1 MTYRQHIEQRLSR
14 ETGTLVGQGRRAV
27 ALAYPS
33 PYVVGMSSLGF
44 QQVYRLLNS
53 LPDTVAERAFRH
65 DDDEAPSGPVL
76 AYESRRPIS
85 DFPVIAFSVAY
96 ETELLGVFDVLSR
109 SGIPLHARDRDE
121 RHAIVIAGGP
131 LTFSN
136 PLPLGPF
143 VDAVVQ
149 GEAEELLAPVCEV
162 LFAGGSRAW
171 VRRELASLPGVWVP
185 SEHGGALPEPGRAD
199 DACLPARSAIR
210 TPDTTLS
217 SMALVEVERG
227 CSRGCTFCVMRRST
241 NGGMRLV
248 PPARVLESV
257 PGEARRVGL
266 VGAAVS
272 DHPRITDIV
281 RALVDRG
288 CEVGL
293 SSLRADRL
301 TPALMELLVRGGA
314 RNLTVAA
321 DGASERLRVAMQK
334 KIQARHLVA
343 AAELAREHA
352 LPQLKCYSIIGVP
365 DETDADVD
373 ELVALGRDLAQAA
386 GPRTKVVLGV
396 STFVP
401 KHKTPLADAPFP
413 GVSTATARLER
424 LRKGLGRGIEL
435 RAESARWAWVEYVL
449 AQGGLEA
456 GERALAAWQ
465 EGGGFAAFKRA
476 FAPFEAERAVRLAR
490 AG

>member
-1 MTYRQHIEQRLSR
+1 MTYRQHIEERLAR
-14 ETGTLVGQGRRAV
+14 ETGTLVGHGRRAV
-27 ALAYPS
+27 ALVYPS
-33 PYVVGMSSLGF
+33 PYMVGMSSLGF
-44 QQVYRLLNS
+44 QQVYRLLNG
-53 LPDTVAERAFRH
+53 LPDTVAERAFRP
-65 DDDEAPSGPVL
+65 DDDDPASGPVL
-76 AYESRRPIS
+76 AYESRRPVS
-85 DFPVIAFSVAY
+85 DFPVLAFSVAY
-96 ETELLGVFDVLSR
+96 ETELLGVFEVLSR
-109 SGIPLHARDRDE
+109 CGIPLHAHERDE
-121 RHAIVIAGGP
+121 RHPFVVAGGP

-136 PLPLGPF
+136 PMPLGAF
-143 VDAVVQ
+143 VDAVVL
-149 GEAEELLAPVCEV
+149 GEAEELLAPLCDV

-171 VRRELASLPGVWVP
+171 ALRELASMPGIWVP
-185 SEHGGALPEPGRAD
+185 AQHGGVLPDPARAAD
-199 DACLPARSAIR
+199 ELLPARSAIR

-257 PGEARRVGL
+257 PVEARRVGL

-272 DHPRITDIV
+272 DHPRIADIV

-301 TPALMELLVRGGA
+301 TSTLMELLIRGGA

-321 DGASERLRVAMQK
+321 DGASERLRTAMQK
-334 KIQARHLVA
+334 KIQVRHLVA
-343 AAELAREHA
+343 AAELAREHG
-352 LPQLKCYSIIGVP
+352 LGQLKCYAIVGVP
-365 DETDADVD
+365 DETEDDID
-373 ELVALGRDLAQAA
+373 ELVALGRSLALAA
-386 GPRTKVVLGV
+386 GSRTRVVLGV

-401 KHKTPLADAPFP
+401 KHRTPLIDAPFA
-413 GVSTATARLER
+413 GIATANARLER
-424 LRKGLGRGIEL
+424 LRRGLGREVEL

-449 AQGGLEA
+449 AQGGVEA
-456 GERALAAWQ
+456 GERALEAWQ
-465 EGGGFAAFKRA
+465 AGGGFAAFKRA
-476 FAPFEAERAVRLAR
+476 FAPFEAERAARLAR